1 MENIKQLHAATLAD
15 WGPVIETATR
25 RIAAVLVAVYVAGYV
40 AGTWLH
46 RLNDRLS
53 RAYVAFLGLSEP
65 TVTATQRPAEA
76 PVSAP
81 EPVQWAVCYGLR
93 SDLPAAVAPPSLDR
107 LTVAELRKMARAA
120 GHKTAGG
127 RRIAQAAK
135 SALLEIL

>member
-15 WGPVIETATR
+15 WGPAIETAAR
-25 RIAAVLVAVYVAGYV
+25 RIAAVLVAIYVAGYV

-65 TVTATQRPAEA
+65 TVA
-76 PVSAP
+76 PVATA
-81 EPVQWAVCYGLR
+81 EPVAALEPVWAVCYGLR
-93 SDLPAAVAPPSLDR
+93 SELPAAVAAPDLAS
-107 LTVAELRKMARAA
+107 LTVRELRTMARTA
-120 GHKTAGG
+120 GFKMAGG
-127 RRIAQAAK
+127 RRIAQATK